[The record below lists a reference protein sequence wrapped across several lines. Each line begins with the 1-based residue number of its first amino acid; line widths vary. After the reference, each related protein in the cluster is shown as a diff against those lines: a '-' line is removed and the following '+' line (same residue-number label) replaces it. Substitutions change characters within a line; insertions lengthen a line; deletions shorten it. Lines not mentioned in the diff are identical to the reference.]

1 VSAVM
6 KMLNAL
12 TEAGGKPAAPSGA
25 LLRET
30 LSILLR
36 VLYPIAPHIT
46 HALWNDLG
54 LGRALGE
61 LLDAPW
67 PTPDPGALQMEV
79 IELVVQVNGKLRGS
93 IRVSAGADRPA
104 IESAVLADAAIQR
117 HLTGAVKKVVIVP
130 GKLVNVVV

>member
-1 VSAVM
+1 
-6 KMLNAL
+6 
-12 TEAGGKPAAPSGA
+12 
-25 LLRET
+25 
-30 LSILLR
+30 
-36 VLYPIAPHIT
+36 
-46 HALWNDLG
+46 